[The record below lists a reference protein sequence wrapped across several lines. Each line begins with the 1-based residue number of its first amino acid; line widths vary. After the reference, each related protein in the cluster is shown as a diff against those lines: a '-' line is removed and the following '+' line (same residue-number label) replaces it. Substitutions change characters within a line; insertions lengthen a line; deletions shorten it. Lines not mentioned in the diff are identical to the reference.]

1 MSGLGFST
9 SCMGVPRERGI
20 WFQSGCFGGKSKY
33 SSICRDRL
41 GLWVKNLTAMTR
53 VNFASCTFVYSFTF

>member
-9 SCMGVPRERGI
+9 FCMGVPRERGI
-20 WFQSGCFGGKSKY
+20 WFQSGCFGGKS
-33 SSICRDRL
+33 RDRL
-41 GLWVKNLTAMTR
+41 GLWVKNLTAVTR